1 MLTGTTIDDSTLDMP
16 KGIQVEMHDSI
27 ENWQYESKGLL
38 EKLANLSR
46 SIDGEWTETEK
57 ILIQFMDSE
66 CNLEEPEANWP
77 KDSTATWRQ
86 QYF

>member
-38 EKLANLSR
+38 EK
-46 SIDGEWTETEK
+46 
-57 ILIQFMDSE
+57 F
-66 CNLEEPEANWP
+66 C
-77 KDSTATWRQ
+77 
-86 QYF
+86 